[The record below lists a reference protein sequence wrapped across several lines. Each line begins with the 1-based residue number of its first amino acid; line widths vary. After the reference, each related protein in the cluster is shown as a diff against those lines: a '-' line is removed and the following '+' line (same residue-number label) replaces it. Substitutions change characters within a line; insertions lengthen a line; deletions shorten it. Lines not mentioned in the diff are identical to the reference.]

1 MKITFERSF
10 SVFKVCIYL
19 LTIGKFP
26 HCLAYEE
33 YVGVIQEGPPGRG
46 ALKDLQ
52 LRSIGRVNGLEKV
65 PPRVGPLA

>member
-1 MKITFERSF
+1 MKKTFERSF

-46 ALKDLQ
+46 AFE
-52 LRSIGRVNGLEKV
+52 RFTIKV
-65 PPRVGPLA
+65 HRASEWP